1 MTGQTTVNK
10 DTAAYVERSNPIIP
24 PKTPEYR
31 HYLHWFV
38 IENNLLFAGSG
49 DFCLFFFFSSKQSI
63 SIYSKLNKI
72 YLTIRVISTL

>member
-10 DTAAYVERSNPIIP
+10 DTAAYMERSNPIIP

-49 DFCLFFFFSSKQSI
+49 DFFFQQAKH
-63 SIYSKLNKI
+63 KHLLKAE
-72 YLTIRVISTL
+72 